1 MAATVLGSA
10 IEFFKEFGL
19 FDIIL
24 PFLLVFT
31 VTFALLEKTM
41 ILGSEENEKGKKYPK
56 KNLNAMV
63 AFVIGLLVVTANKVV
78 NAINVALPNIVFL
91 IIIIIS
97 FLMLVGTF
105 FKTGELDFMETY
117 GNKAKIGFMMV
128 VLLLVILIFLDSI
141 PTDSGESWLEYAF
154 NYTLNNFSGAVVT
167 SLILLL
173 VVIGA
178 IALVVRGN
186 NKGGKE

>member
-10 IEFFKEFGL
+10 IEFFKEFCL

>member
-1 MAATVLGSA
+1 MATTVLGNA
-10 IEFFKEFGL
+10 IEFFQDFGL
-19 FDIIL
+19 FDIVL

-41 ILGSEENEKGKKYPK
+41 ILGSEKEKDKPMPK

-78 NAINVALPNIVFL
+78 NAINTALPNIVFL
-91 IIIIIS
+91 VIIIIC

-105 FKTGELDFMETY
+105 FRTGELDFMDTY
-117 GNKAKIGFMMV
+117 GKTAKVLFMV
-128 VLLLVILIFLDSI
+128 VILILVILIFLDSI
-141 PTDSGESWLEYAF
+141 PMDSGESWLSYGF
-154 NYTLNNFSGAVVT
+154 NYTVNNFSGAVVT

-173 VVIGA
+173 VIIGA

-186 NKGGKE
+186 KGGEK